1 MIVKKFIP
9 REFAANNY
17 LLYDENLKDAVLFD
31 CAGSNDAIFKFIDE
45 NNLNLKY
52 ILITHAHFDHV
63 GGLEGVVVHRCHGR
77 EGIGRRRAYHAA
89 VKF

>member
-1 MIVKKFIP
+1 MV
-9 REFAANNY
+9 AASGGDC
-17 LLYDENLKDAVLFD
+17 LERVLGLSSQVGAFH
-31 CAGSNDAIFKFIDE
+31 
-45 NNLNLKY
+45 L
-52 ILITHAHFDHV
+52 DHV